1 MNKHIFSYYDFIKEN
16 QSDTSGGDFLTMLNQ
31 IVMDQIN
38 KEADAISATNAIR
51 DFISS
56 HMEDISM
63 KMTDPAFVK
72 SFYEALSPWYDV
84 YQKELDKSEIDYF
97 IGKRDM
103 DSQSDEDIPLDNT
116 DDEIDDFEFEI

>member
-16 QSDTSGGDFLTMLNQ
+16 KSGGDFLTMLNQ
-31 IVMDQIN
+31 IVMNQID
-38 KEADAISATNAIR
+38 KEVDAISATNVIR

-56 HMEDISM
+56 HMENISM
-63 KMTDPAFVK
+63 KMTDPEFVK
-72 SFYEALSPWYDV
+72 SFYETLQPWYHEYRKD
-84 YQKELDKSEIDYF
+84 LDKSEIDYF